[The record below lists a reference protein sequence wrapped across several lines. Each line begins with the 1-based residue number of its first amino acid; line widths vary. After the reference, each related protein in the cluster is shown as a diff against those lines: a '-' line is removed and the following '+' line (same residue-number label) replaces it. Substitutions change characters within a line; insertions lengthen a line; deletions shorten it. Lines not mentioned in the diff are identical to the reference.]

1 MFQGSSEVAE
11 AGTAAAIG
19 GDRQTRVLWMDAA
32 KGIGIILVVA
42 GHVWTRGPV
51 RDAIYAF
58 HMPLFFLLSGYL
70 ARPQP
75 MGPMLARQ
83 GRMLLLPFLAFSAL
97 LLAADFAIEGIRQ
110 VRPVFPSF
118 VAGARAILVET
129 GDLTGPFTIL
139 WFVPCLFFARLA
151 WNVVARRVSSPFDW
165 RWPVL
170 VIVLM
175 AGAHAL
181 AEMTEASPLG
191 LMAVPA
197 AVTLFWAGHAWRER
211 LPRLPL
217 ILLMVPLALAVLLWL
232 PPVNLKAGHFGMP
245 FVSLAG
251 AVAVTI
257 LLCLGLSQL
266 PHRLT
271 RPLATVGRAS
281 LVIMYVHVAFIHYCA
296 PYFSEWVLFGIA
308 MAGSLAVHAVAA
320 ATQPGRVLLLGRL
333 PRPES
338 ALTP

>member
-1 MFQGSSEVAE
+1 MFQGSSEVAD

-19 GDRQTRVLWMDAA
+19 GDRQTRLLWMDAA

-83 GRMLLLPFLAFSAL
+83 ARMLLIPFLAFSML

-110 VRPVFPSF
+110 VRPIFPSL
-118 VAGARAILVET
+118 VAGAWAILVET
-129 GDLTGPFTIL
+129 DDLAGPFTIL
-139 WFVPCLFFARLA
+139 WFVPCLFFARVA
-151 WNVVARRVSSPFDW
+151 WNAVGCRMPNPFDW

-170 VIVLM
+170 VGLLM
-175 AGAHAL
+175 AGAHL
-181 AEMTEASPLG
+181 VAEKTEASPLG

-211 LPRLPL
+211 PPRLPL
-217 ILLMVPLALAVLLWL
+217 ILPMVPLALAVLLWL
-232 PPVNLKAGHFGMP
+232 PPVNLKAGDFGMP

-251 AVAVTI
+251 SVAVTI

-266 PHRLT
+266 PHRFT
-271 RPLATVGRAS
+271 RPLAAVGRAS

-296 PYFSEWVLFGIA
+296 PYFSEWMLFGIA
-308 MAGSLAVHAVAA
+308 VAGSLAVHALAA
-320 ATQPGRVLLLGRL
+320 ATQSGRILLLGRV